1 MDEYQHDKMIHD
13 LGYDLT
19 IVNNDPS
26 ITLQKVEEWFEN
38 SCGLRFIDAVFTNDD
53 ETDKFVTV
61 IAQFEG
67 EDEDVT
73 D

>member
-1 MDEYQHDKMIHD
+1 
-13 LGYDLT
+13 
-19 IVNNDPS
+19 VNNDPS
-26 ITLQKVEEWFEN
+26 ITLQKVEEWFED